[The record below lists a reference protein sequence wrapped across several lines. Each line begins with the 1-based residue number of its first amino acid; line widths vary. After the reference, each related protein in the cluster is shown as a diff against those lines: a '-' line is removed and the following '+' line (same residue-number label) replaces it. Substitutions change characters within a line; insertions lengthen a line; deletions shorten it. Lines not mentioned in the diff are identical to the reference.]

1 MATINIEGRLA
12 DDLNLSYSDSGNAYA
27 YGRVIENFSKKNG
40 DGPRQKLRAIGYD
53 LAIFGT
59 QAENATESLKKGTR
73 VQVAGNF
80 EPNDY
85 NKDGNKDGNKHEG
98 MRVIVSSISPSLRFA
113 TAAVTRNSKDN
124 EDAEPESDDAG
135 VDPWAETSPAK

>member
-1 MATINIEGRLA
+1 MATITIEGQLA
-12 DDLNLSYSDSGNAYA
+12 DDLTLRFSEGANAYA
-27 YGRVIENFSKKNG
+27 YGRVIENFSKKQL
-40 DGPRQKLRAIGYD
+40 DGTRQKLRAIGYD

-73 VQVAGNF
+73 VVVTGTF

-85 NKDGNKDGNKHEG
+85 TKDGAKHEG
-98 MRVIVSSISPSLRFA
+98 TRVVVTSITPSLRFA
-113 TAAVTRNSKDN
+113 TAAITRNPKAN